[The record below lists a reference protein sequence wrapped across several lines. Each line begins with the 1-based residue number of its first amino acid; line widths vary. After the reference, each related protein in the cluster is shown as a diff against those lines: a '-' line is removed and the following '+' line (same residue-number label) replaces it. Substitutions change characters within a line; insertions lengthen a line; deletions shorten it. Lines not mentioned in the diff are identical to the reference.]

1 MGMNREYFGKT
12 YNMLWVNQFKQNWSK
27 VQYDGIIYDVLIYT
41 DHIYYINVVKRFFSY
56 IVTVCMY
63 NVLHI

>member
-12 YNMLWVNQFKQNWSK
+12 YNMSWVNQFKQNWSK
-27 VQYDGIIYDVLIYT
+27 VQYDGIIYDVLIYP